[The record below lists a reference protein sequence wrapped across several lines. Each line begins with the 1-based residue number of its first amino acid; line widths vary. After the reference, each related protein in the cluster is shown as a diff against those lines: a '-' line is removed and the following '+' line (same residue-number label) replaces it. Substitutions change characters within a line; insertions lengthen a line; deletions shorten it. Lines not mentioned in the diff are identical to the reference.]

1 MLYKIAPLLL
11 AAAVIPAGC
20 GEGGRNP
27 VEEYGV
33 TMVDSLD
40 RAETAALKMNLTTVK
55 AAIDRYYARHG
66 SYPESLDDL
75 SLHNISTDM
84 YLYDPDTGEI
94 SIDMDQQR

>member
-1 MLYKIAPLLL
+1 MLYKTALLLL
-11 AAAVIPAGC
+11 AVAVMLAGC
-20 GEGGRNP
+20 GEGGKNP
-27 VEEYGV
+27 VEEYGD

-66 SYPESLDDL
+66 SYPERLDDL

-94 SIDMDQQR
+94 TIDREKK